1 MDTIGDFECPLR
13 KISLL
18 TTLASACQFISGQD
32 FGDFLIWRKDGIP
45 SYELAV
51 VVDDSA
57 MEISEVVRGED
68 LLISTARQLLLYE
81 ALGATVPKF
90 YHAPSLLMKLNPPF

>member
-1 MDTIGDFECPLR
+1 MAI
-13 KISLL
+13 
-18 TTLASACQFISGQD
+18 
-32 FGDFLIWRKDGIP
+32 LIWSKDGIP

-81 ALGATVPKF
+81 ALGATVPK
-90 YHAPSLLMKLNPPF
+90 YTPPLLLMKLESAFLKAGSPWPYAN